1 MDTFNWAVQAIANLK
16 GGENCEVTWPT
27 DDTPTID
34 CSSGEGGEGDGGG
47 GGGGGGVQ
55 FTGTTGTTDLSSSFT
70 FSKQSNCNITVT
82 CSGTDIKLGVYYI

>member
-34 CSSGEGGEGDGGG
+34 CTANDDEGSGGG
-47 GGGGGGVQ
+47 GEYGVAAVYDVQ
-55 FTGTTGTTDLSSSFT
+55 ETTYDDARALEITYTD
-70 FSKQSNCNITVT
+70 
-82 CSGTDIKLGVYYI
+82 DR